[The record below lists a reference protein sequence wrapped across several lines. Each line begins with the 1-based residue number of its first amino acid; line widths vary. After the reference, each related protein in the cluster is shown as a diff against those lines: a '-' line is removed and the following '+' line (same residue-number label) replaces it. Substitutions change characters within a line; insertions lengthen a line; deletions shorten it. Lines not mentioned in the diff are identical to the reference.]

1 LVLHLFSFYP
11 NHDTIIES
19 MIKSKKL
26 VCDITP
32 QLAEFLGEQPGRK
45 KISRTDVT
53 RRIDAYIQENR
64 LQDVMNPTNIYPD
77 KKLMTLLLSAFTLNP
92 RPYPKMITFEML
104 RDIISNHCL
113 NCRYEEYYYHR
124 IPGTKSTNHDSV
136 CEHCCDH
143 CHQKKQYR
151 RHRDNY
157 NDDDDAFTFTFI
169 SCALILLSFITIAA
183 LLYKI
188 F

>member
-1 LVLHLFSFYP
+1 
-11 NHDTIIES
+11 
-19 MIKSKKL
+19 MIKSKRL

-32 QLAEFLGEQPGRK
+32 QLAEFLGEHSGRK
-45 KISRTDVT
+45 KMSRTYVT

-77 KKLMTLLLSAFTLNP
+77 NKLMTLLLSAFTLNP

-113 NCRYEEYYYHR
+113 NSRYEEYYYR
-124 IPGTKSTNHDSV
+124 IPGIKSNDITNHDSV
-136 CEHCCDH
+136 CYN
-143 CHQKKQYR
+143 CHKKKQYH

-157 NDDDDAFTFTFI
+157 NDDHDNDAFTFTFI
-169 SCALILLSFITIAA
+169 SCALILISFITIAA